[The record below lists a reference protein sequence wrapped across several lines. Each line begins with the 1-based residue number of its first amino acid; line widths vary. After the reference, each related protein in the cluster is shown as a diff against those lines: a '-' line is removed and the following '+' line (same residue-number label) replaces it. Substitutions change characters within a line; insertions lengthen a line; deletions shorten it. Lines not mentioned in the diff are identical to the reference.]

1 MTSVEDVCASAD
13 IISLHCPGGA
23 ETHHIMSHQA
33 IAAMPPHGIVINTAR
48 GDVLD
53 EDALATA
60 LINGRIGGA
69 GLDVFQGEPDIHPDF
84 LTAPNAVLLPHLG
97 SATVETRTA
106 MGLKVVENARA
117 FFAGEQ
123 LIDPVV

>member
-1 MTSVEDVCASAD
+1 MRRHFLQA
-13 IISLHCPGGA
+13 LH
-23 ETHHIMSHQA
+23 
-33 IAAMPPHGIVINTAR
+33 
-48 GDVLD
+48 
-53 EDALATA
+53 
-60 LINGRIGGA
+60 NGSIGGA